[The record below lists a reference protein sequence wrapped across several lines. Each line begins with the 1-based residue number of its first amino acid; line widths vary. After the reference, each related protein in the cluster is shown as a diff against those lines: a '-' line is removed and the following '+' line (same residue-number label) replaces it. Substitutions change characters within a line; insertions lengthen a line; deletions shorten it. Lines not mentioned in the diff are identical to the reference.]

1 MINKELVRPVGSIGQ
16 DNLIAHI
23 NPKAHTTGIYV
34 KAGAGNLKRGTVL
47 YRTADG
53 SYDVYGNV
61 TESES
66 FTGDGTTTAFT
77 VAGAPAELSKVTVG
91 GTAVTDGWTYSGGT
105 LTFTTAPDADAAIVA
120 TYGITVEPSIVLT
133 EDADASEAQ
142 ATAVGYRTGCF
153 NRHALIFADGYT
165 MTNADVDCLRKYG
178 IILSD
183 FLD

>member
-1 MINKELVRPVGSIGQ
+1 MINKDLVRPVGSIGQ

-23 NPKAHTTGIYV
+23 EPKAHTTGINV
-34 KAGAGNLKRGTVL
+34 KAGAGKLLRGTVL

-61 TESES
+61 TASES
-66 FTGDGTTTAFT
+66 FTGDGTETDFT
-77 VAGAPAELSKVTVG
+77 VAGAPAELAKVTVG
-91 GTAVTDGWTYSGGT
+91 GTAVTTGFTYSAGT
-105 LTFTTAPDADAAIVA
+105 LTFTTAPAADAAIVV
-120 TYGITVEPSIVLT
+120 TYGIAVEPSIILT
-133 EDADASEAQ
+133 EDTDATDAQ

-153 NRHALIFADGYT
+153 NRHALIFTEGYT
-165 MTNADVDCLRKYG
+165 MTNADVDTLRKYG